1 MSNSALLRGFQ
12 CPPDVFAEL
21 CVSLLQSG
29 TSIRFIAQG
38 DSMLPGL
45 RSGDTLICE
54 PAAAHQLKVGDIVF
68 FLTADGQGI
77 FHRIIRIRKLDGNPS
92 YLVQADNSLKPDGWK
107 NAGKILGKVSRLS
120 RANGAEERM
129 DTLIMSLI
137 NKWAA
142 FRSRS
147 KLNRYQ
153 RLRALEQGFI
163 QAIGR

>member
-1 MSNSALLRGFQ
+1 
-12 CPPDVFAEL
+12 
-21 CVSLLQSG
+21 
-29 TSIRFIAQG
+29 
-38 DSMLPGL
+38 MLPGL

-107 NAGKILGKVSRLS
+107 NAGEILGKVSRLS

-163 QAIGR
+163 QAICR